1 MSHTNLH
8 KTNLGWFVWFEN
20 TFNNYQMM
28 SKSMTL
34 IILVGFAVT
43 IAAVMLTSFIG
54 LFQTRLPLE
63 FYSSFIGLSFK
74 ALFDE
79 QAALLWSQSFA
90 AIRSD
95 LFRTFLFHI
104 GFGITAG
111 WWLFK
116 KAKLKTEEMSETRFI
131 KGTKLISE
139 KTRVTDLNKRIEA
152 GEIEARFSIG
162 RIPLPFDSENK
173 HTAIIAAIGGGKGVL
188 LSKVMAVAGS
198 DRTAKGIVHDIK
210 PEWILSCY
218 RPDRGDLIFNP
229 MDIRSIK
236 WTIWNDIHDIIDIEN
251 FVSWIIPNNP
261 NAKDPFWDESA
272 RGILQSVMIY
282 LWEKNDCTNEAIRR
296 MMKLNSEEL
305 SEKLEGLVG
314 AEYAAKKDSLSVFK
328 SKMKWV
334 DYLPDGDFSLRDW
347 INSDKRGLIFLSNT
361 EKTQALFKPLLTL
374 FVNAF
379 GSHVLNLP
387 DNRNRRIFM
396 FIDEFTA
403 LSRLE
408 KVIDVIKLGRSKGVS
423 LWIAFQ
429 DFQQLKKIYSDEDMR
444 TVINGCKNIAVGQVN
459 EPAAAKYLSERFGK
473 QEFYEKSLTSS
484 MGVADNR
491 DGLSLNEQRKEDFVV
506 KDSDLLNL
514 EERQFFVKIDGLEG
528 VTKTM
533 ADIQDI
539 KEIAEGFIPVV
550 MTKEEQLALMYANRN
565 LAETKRKNG
574 QELEEEKDEEQVSDL
589 LFAEREDDGYDYY

>member
-1 MSHTNLH
+1 
-8 KTNLGWFVWFEN
+8 
-20 TFNNYQMM
+20 M
-28 SKSMTL
+28 SKSMTW
-34 IILVGFAVT
+34 IIIIALSVTFGSAV
-43 IAAVMLTSFIG
+43 LTSYIG
-54 LFQTRLPLE
+54 VFQTRLPLE
-63 FYSSFIGLSFK
+63 FYISFIGLSFK
-74 ALFDE
+74 ALLLNPEAQSLWDKSFD
-79 QAALLWSQSFA
+79 
-90 AIRSD
+90 AIKND
-95 LFRTFLFHI
+95 LIRTFLYHI
-104 GFGITAG
+104 TFGFFAG
-111 WWLFK
+111 YWVFE
-116 KAKLKTEEMSETRFI
+116 KAKSKTSEMSETRYI
-131 KGTKLISE
+131 KGTKLIPE
-139 KTRVTDLNKRIEA
+139 KVRVDDLKNQIKL
-152 GEIEARFSIG
+152 GEIKARFSIG

-188 LSKVMAVAGS
+188 LSKVMAVAG
-198 DRTAKGIVHDIK
+198 RQKTIKGIVHDIK

-261 NAKDPFWDESA
+261 MAKDPFWDESA
-272 RGILQSVMIY
+272 RGILQSVLIY
-282 LWEKNDCTNEAIRR
+282 LWERNDCTNEAIRR
-296 MMKLNSEEL
+296 MMKLNSEDL
-305 SEKLEGLVG
+305 SEKLHGLVG
-314 AEYAAKKDSLSVFK
+314 AEYAAKKDSLSTLK

-334 DYLPDGDFSLRDW
+334 DYLADGDFSLRDW

-374 FVNAF
+374 FINAF
-379 GSHVLNLP
+379 SSHVLNLP

-403 LSRLE
+403 LSRLD

-533 ADIQDI
+533 ADIQNI
-539 KEIAEGFIPVV
+539 QEIAEGFIPVV
-550 MTKEEQLALMYANRN
+550 MSKEEQIALMYADRE
-565 LAETKRKNG
+565 ASTPKRKIEQENNEEKSDEEEHSG
-574 QELEEEKDEEQVSDL
+574 DRSRDELEDG
-589 LFAEREDDGYDYY
+589 GYDFY